1 MCDGQLII
9 ETASGDQN
17 DDAEL
22 IDALL
27 SGLYM
32 DR

>member
-17 DDAEL
+17 DDAE